1 MPTVLTSEV
10 NSIFKERSASNL
22 PPLKRKTN
30 PASIIIIAAILLLVV
45 IGAFRMMAAKP
56 VVKTTVTVVGAG
68 KDLAPGSKI
77 HFSSLHYIE
86 VPQKY
91 VTSTMITSN
100 EQLVGSV
107 LKHYVPQGEPVTSDD
122 VFSGKNSLSN
132 NIETHERA
140 VTLRLEP
147 EALVD
152 NELSFNDMVDVIA
165 TSNKDGKHFTKTIC
179 QNARVLLSMPREAL
193 ESHTLKVTD
202 GHRVTIA
209 AGPKEAELI
218 SHAAETAKIRL
229 VLRSRLSR
237 RETKLYGV
245 ADDDLLP
252 AKALTATLPAAPAV
266 STPLPPITP
275 PTLES
280 LQSAGY
286 ALTPP
291 EPPLPSSVPEPVKW
305 VVEMFSGSRKELY
318 ALPKSN

>member
-10 NSIFKERSASNL
+10 NSIFKERSSSNL

-30 PASIIIIAAILLLVV
+30 PAAVIIVVAILILVV
-45 IGAFRMMAAKP
+45 VGAFRMMATKPAAKS
-56 VVKTTVTVVGAG
+56 TVTVVGAG
-68 KDLAPGSKI
+68 MDLAPGAKI

-91 VTSTMITSN
+91 VTATMITSN

-107 LKHYVPQGEPVTSDD
+107 LKHYVPRGEPITSED
-122 VFSGKNSLSN
+122 VFTGKNSLSN

-152 NELSFNDMVDVIA
+152 NELAFNDMVDVIA

-193 ESHTLKVTD
+193 ESNTLKVTD

-218 SHAAETAKIRL
+218 AHAAETAKIRL

-237 RETKLYGV
+237 RETKLNGV

-252 AKALTATLPAAPAV
+252 SKAFIAAVPAAPAV
-266 STPLPPITP
+266 SAPPPITP

-291 EPPLPSSVPEPVKW
+291 EPPPQASLPEPVKW